1 MRSFRWLVTAAVL
14 LSAAPS
20 FAATL
25 QVLGWQA
32 GESINVAFNGS
43 SRSVLTA
50 HFQELLD
57 GVAGSSFCVDLSQY
71 INRGSFSDFVVY
83 DPTAAEGE
91 AFADGPPQREFTFAA
106 QIVNAWANNIGAL
119 ASQLGVSEVQVVT
132 GVQAAVW
139 EAVYGDAFAVN
150 AMSDGAKS
158 VYDFVLGR
166 QYDGYGATVLLYSR
180 TRQDQMFTPPVPE
193 PSAVLLFGAGV
204 LLVGRSLRRRLQA

>member
-1 MRSFRWLVTAAVL
+1 MRSLRWLATAAVL
-14 LSAAPS
+14 LFAAPS
-20 FAATL
+20 FAVTF

-32 GESINVAFNGS
+32 GESINVTFDGAN
-43 SRSVLTA
+43 RSVLTA
-50 HFQELLD
+50 QFQELLD

-71 INRGSFSDFVVY
+71 INRGTFSDFVVY

-91 AFADGPPQREFTFAA
+91 AFADGPPERQFTLAA
-106 QIVNAWANNIGAL
+106 QIVNAWANDIGAL

-150 AMSDGAKS
+150 TMSDGAQS

-166 QYDGYGATVLLYSR
+166 QYDGYGATVLVYSR

-193 PSAVLLFGAGV
+193 PSAVLLFGTGA